1 MSFHLGQ
8 ILITSRDPNALA
20 QFLSDVFDLEMIP
33 GQDSVKLHSPHLN
46 ILVLLAPQQMP
57 VSAHMVLD
65 FEFQDLQELQDFW
78 QKIQFFKYRYQL
90 PDHQEE
96 KITQTKS
103 SSYFILKDL
112 DGRRWKFSHHLTP
125 KA

>member
-1 MSFHLGQ
+1 MSFQLGQ
-8 ILITSRDPNALA
+8 ILISSRDPNALA
-20 QFLSDVFDLEMIP
+20 QFLSDVFDLEIVP
-33 GQDSVKLHSPHLN
+33 GPDCIKLRSPQLN
-46 ILVLLAPQQMP
+46 LLLLNAPDQMS

-65 FEFQDLQELQDFW
+65 FEFEQLDDLQDFW

-96 KITQTKS
+96 KISQTKN

-112 DGRRWKFSHHLTP
+112 DGRRWKFSHHLTT
-125 KA
+125 